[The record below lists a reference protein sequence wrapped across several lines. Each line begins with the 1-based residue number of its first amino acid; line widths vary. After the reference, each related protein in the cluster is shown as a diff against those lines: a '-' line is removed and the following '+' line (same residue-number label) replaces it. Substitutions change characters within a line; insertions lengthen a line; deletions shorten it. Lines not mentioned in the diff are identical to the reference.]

1 MPSESTTVI
10 RPSAVL
16 GEKPAQEVLRELEY
30 RDVARGGVWNASV
43 GLWQRYDQPW
53 NGTPTGPGTAKV
65 VGSIGTVY
73 GTPGKYDITIYRV
86 TISEHGRAAGWTVE
100 SLTDDALQHA
110 GLTLATCPRAGLVAP
125 PTPDPF
131 RRP

>member
-16 GEKPAQEVLRELEY
+16 QEKPAQEVLRELEY
-30 RDVARGGVWNASV
+30 RDVSRGGVWNASV
-43 GLWQRYDQPW
+43 GLWQRYDHPW
-53 NGTPTGPGTAKV
+53 NGEPTGPGTAKV

-86 TISEHGRAAGWTVE
+86 TLSEHGVATGWSVE

-110 GLTLATCPRAGLVAP
+110 GLTLATCPRTGLASP
-125 PTPDPF
+125 PMPDPF
-131 RRP
+131 KRP

>member
-1 MPSESTTVI
+1 MTVI

-16 GEKPAQEVLRELEY
+16 AEQAAKDVLRELEY
-30 RDVARGGVWNASV
+30 RDVARGGVWNAAI
-43 GLWQRYDQPW
+43 GLWQRYDHPW
-53 NGTPTGPGTAKV
+53 NGDHQSPGTAKV

-86 TISEHGRAAGWTVE
+86 TISEHGKATGWTVE
-100 SLTDDALQHA
+100 KVCDDALQHA
-110 GLTLATCPRAGLVAP
+110 GLTLETCPRTGLTP
-125 PTPDPF
+125 PPAPDPF